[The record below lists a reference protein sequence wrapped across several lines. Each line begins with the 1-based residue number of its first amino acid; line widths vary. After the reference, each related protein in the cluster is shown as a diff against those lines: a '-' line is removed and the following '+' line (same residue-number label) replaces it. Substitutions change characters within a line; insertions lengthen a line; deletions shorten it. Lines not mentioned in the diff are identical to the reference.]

1 MNDFVY
7 EDEGSLQT
15 TQGREFMKTPNVEN
29 KKRIKGPMPQSQQ
42 NLEDNWTESYQHTG
56 SETNTIVTSMKK
68 IATGN
73 IIVTEEE
80 KN

>member
-29 KKRIKGPMPQSQQ
+29 KKRIKGP
-42 NLEDNWTESYQHTG
+42 
-56 SETNTIVTSMKK
+56 
-68 IATGN
+68 
-73 IIVTEEE
+73 
-80 KN
+80 